1 MARPPL
7 PLHGRVVAITGA
19 GRGIGLATASALI
32 GRGMRVAIGEIDVA
46 AAEQAAARLG
56 NNAIALPVDV
66 ANRASFA
73 QFLDETERALGP
85 IDVLINNAGIMPLG
99 RVVDESDEIAER
111 MLDVNVRGVLHGVK
125 EILPRFIERRSGH
138 LVNIASTAGKGGFAG
153 GATYCGT
160 KHFVVGFSEAVRAEL
175 RGTGVEVSCV
185 MPGVVN
191 TELSSGLSPARGVR
205 NAEPDEVAQAIVEAL
220 EHPRF
225 DVFVPRAIGRIG
237 PIMGLLPRR
246 AREGVT
252 RAMKA
257 DRLLDQ
263 VDAGAR
269 QAYEL
274 RVAHAPHAL
283 PAPASK
289 ALPAPESE
297 PAESGR

>member
-1 MARPPL
+1 MARPPRQ
-7 PLHGRVVAITGA
+7 LHGRVVAITGA
-19 GRGIGLATASALI
+19 GRGIGLATATALSA
-32 GRGMRVAIGEIDVA
+32 RGMRVAIGEIDLA
-46 AAEQAAARLG
+46 AAEEAATALG
-56 NNAIALPVDV
+56 SDAIALHVDV
-66 ANRASFA
+66 ASRESFA
-73 QFLDETERALGP
+73 KFIDETERAIGP

-125 EILPRFIERRSGH
+125 EVLPRFIARGSGH

-160 KHFVVGFSEAVRAEL
+160 KHFVVGFSEAVRSEL

-191 TELSSGLSPARGVR
+191 TELSSGLAPARGVR
-205 NAEPDEVAQAIVEAL
+205 NAEPGEVAQAIVEAL
-220 EHPRF
+220 ERPRF

-237 PIMGLLPRR
+237 PIMGLLPRS

-269 QAYEL
+269 AAYEL
-274 RVAHAPHAL
+274 RVAKTP
-283 PAPASK
+283 K
-289 ALPAPESE
+289 ALPAPDSI
-297 PAESGR
+297 ESGR